1 LNLIRPLK
9 SLNVST
15 RNAISYIFSGR
26 TRLKTVAVE
35 MNLSVKLENSL
46 ASSRTNLMPKS
57 PIWNNTNRDSSV
69 RKITIVPLKVKSRP
83 RTVNLPNLGKNLLEQ
98 LTTRSHLMV
107 K

>member
-1 LNLIRPLK
+1 M
-9 SLNVST
+9 
-15 RNAISYIFSGR
+15 
-26 TRLKTVAVE
+26 KTVAVE

-46 ASSRTNLMPKS
+46 ASSRTNLMRKS

-83 RTVNLPNLGKNLLEQ
+83 RTVSLLSLGKNLLER

>member
-1 LNLIRPLK
+1 M
-9 SLNVST
+9 
-15 RNAISYIFSGR
+15 
-26 TRLKTVAVE
+26 KTVAVE

-46 ASSRTNLMPKS
+46 ASSRTNLMRKS

-83 RTVNLPNLGKNLLEQ
+83 RTVSLLSLGKNLLEQ
-98 LTTRSHLMV
+98 LTTKSHLMV

>member
-1 LNLIRPLK
+1 M
-9 SLNVST
+9 
-15 RNAISYIFSGR
+15 
-26 TRLKTVAVE
+26 KTVAVE

-46 ASSRTNLMPKS
+46 ASSRTNLMRKS

-83 RTVNLPNLGKNLLEQ
+83 RTVNLLSLGKNLLEQ
-98 LTTRSHLMV
+98 LTTKSHLMV

>member
-1 LNLIRPLK
+1 M
-9 SLNVST
+9 
-15 RNAISYIFSGR
+15 
-26 TRLKTVAVE
+26 KTVAVE

-46 ASSRTNLMPKS
+46 ASSRTNLMRKS

-83 RTVNLPNLGKNLLEQ
+83 RTVSLLSLGKNLLEQ
-98 LTTRSHLMV
+98 LTTRNHLMV

>member
-1 LNLIRPLK
+1 M
-9 SLNVST
+9 
-15 RNAISYIFSGR
+15 
-26 TRLKTVAVE
+26 KTVAVE

-46 ASSRTNLMPKS
+46 ASSRTNLMRKS

-83 RTVNLPNLGKNLLEQ
+83 RTGSLLSLGKNLLEQ
-98 LTTRSHLMV
+98 LTTKSHLMV